1 MSQSVIGR
9 KIGMTQL
16 FSKEDKVVPVTAIDL
31 SNWVITNIK
40 TKDRDGYEA
49 FQIGL
54 LRKKYTDKAFDKA
67 WLKQP
72 NVYFYSLNEIMPH
85 DLLKEAI
92 VGQAIDLCALLQQG
106 QLVNVAGNTRGHG
119 FQGVVKRHGFTGGR
133 ASHGPRFGRIPGSLG
148 FMRSQ
153 GRVIK
158 GKKLPGHMGNERQLI
173 KNLEIIRI
181 ESEANVVFVKG
192 AVPGHSGSL
201 VFIQKV

>member
-16 FSKEDKVVPVTAIDL
+16 FSKNDKVVPVTAIDL

-49 FQIGL
+49 VQIGL

-67 WLKQP
+67 WLKKP
-72 NVYFYSLNEIMPH
+72 NVYFYGFNEIIPH
-85 DLLKEAI
+85 ELLKEAAI
-92 VGQAIDLCALLQQG
+92 GQSIDLCALLEQG
-106 QLVNVAGNTRGHG
+106 QLVNVTGNSRGHG
-119 FQGVVKRHGFTGGR
+119 FQGVVKRHGFSGGR

-158 GKKLPGHMGNERQLI
+158 GKKLPGHMGNDRQCI
-173 KNLEIIRI
+173 KNLEVVRI
-181 ESEANVVFVKG
+181 EPEANVVFVKG